1 MKNNSISCI
10 VPCYNSQ
17 NFISKTVYS
26 LINQTIKPL
35 EIILVNDASTDNT
48 LDVLKQ
54 MEVKHPNIIKVIDL
68 ETNKGPSYARNFGV
82 ENSKGEYI
90 LFLDSDDIAE
100 PFLIEKYLFKLNEL
114 NKKEDDYILSV

>member
-48 LDVLKQ
+48 LYVLKQ
-54 MEVKHPNIIKVIDL
+54 MEVKHPNVIKVIDL
-68 ETNKGPSYARNFGV
+68 ETNKGPSYARN
-82 ENSKGEYI
+82 
-90 LFLDSDDIAE
+90 LFSPL
-100 PFLIEKYLFKLNEL
+100 LGLEKECATCYNYNRNRGL
-114 NKKEDDYILSV
+114 

>member
-1 MKNNSISCI
+1 MDNKYISCI
-10 VPCYNSQ
+10 VPCHNCQDY
-17 NFISKTVYS
+17 ISKTVEN
-26 LINQTIKPL
+26 LINQTIRPL

-90 LFLDSDDIAE
+90 F
-100 PFLIEKYLFKLNEL
+100 FFRFR
-114 NKKEDDYILSV
+114 